1 MDIIHL
7 LPDSVANQIAAG
19 EVVQRPASVIKEL
32 MENSIDAGAST
43 IDVIVVDSGK
53 TSIQIID
60 DGKGMSETDARL
72 AFERHATSKIQ
83 KAEDLFSLHTM
94 GFRGEALPSIAA
106 VAQVRLKT
114 RTIEDELGTEIYIEG
129 SKVISQE
136 LCACPVGTN
145 FEICNLF
152 FNTRARRKF
161 LKSDQTEMANIT
173 QEFQK
178 IALVNPSVSFSLT
191 HNGKLVTSL
200 PAGTV
205 KQRIVNLF
213 GKKFNEQLL
222 SIDETNTTLAKIT
235 GFVGKPESASKK
247 KGHQYLFVN
256 GRYMN
261 SSYFHKAVMEPFAHI
276 IPDGTQ
282 IPYFLYFTVDPATI
296 DVNISP
302 TKTEIKFENEA
313 AIWPIVVAVIKGA
326 LGKFNAVPTI
336 EFDTEGM
343 PEDIPVFDKTRL
355 ADIQAPKIHVNTSF
369 NPFGGSS
376 APSRKKMDDW
386 DVLYK
391 GLETRASSF
400 PEETIPD
407 FSNAQQSLFDDDAMT
422 QNMEM
427 SSEHFQFRGQYILT
441 PVQSGLMI
449 VDQHRAHERIL
460 YDKFRQQMERQ
471 NAPSQGSLFPFL
483 LTLPPSDALLFE
495 EMTDELHNLGFNIS
509 ALRGGS
515 FSILGTPADLGGMDP
530 ITLLKEMVETIKEK
544 ETGIED
550 EMRHRIALVMARNAA
565 IVTGQAL
572 SSYEMES
579 LISDLFQCQ
588 TPSLTP
594 TGKTIMAI
602 LQQSDIDKMF

>member
-106 VAQVRLKT
+106 VAQVHLKT

-129 SKVISQE
+129 SKIISQE
-136 LCACPVGTN
+136 LCACPIGTN

-222 SIDETNTTLAKIT
+222 PIEETNTTLVKIT
-235 GFVGKPESASKK
+235 GFVGKPESACKK
-247 KGHQYLFVN
+247 KGYQYLFVN

-261 SSYFHKAVMEPFAHI
+261 SSYFHKAVMESFAHI

-282 IPYFLYFTVDPATI
+282 IPYFIYFTVDPATI

-313 AIWPIVVAVIKGA
+313 AIWPIVVAVVKGA
-326 LGKFNAVPTI
+326 LGKFNAIPTI

-343 PEDIPVFDKTRL
+343 PEDIPVFDKTKL
-355 ADIQAPKIHVNTSF
+355 GGVQAPKIQVNTSF
-369 NPFGGSS
+369 NPFASS
-376 APSRKKMDDW
+376 HAHSQKRTNDW
-386 DVLYK
+386 DVLYQ
-391 GLETRASSF
+391 GLETSPGLSQ
-400 PEETIPD
+400 EDTLPD
-407 FSNAQQSLFDDDAMT
+407 ISGMQQSLFNEDEAKS
-422 QNMEM
+422 MEM

-449 VDQHRAHERIL
+449 VEQHRAHERIL
-460 YDKFRQQMERQ
+460 YDKFRQQMEKQ
-471 NAPSQGSLFPFL
+471 NAPSQGCLFPFL
-483 LTLPPSDALLFE
+483 LTLPPSDAILFE

-509 ALRGGS
+509 TLGGGS
-515 FSILGTPADLGGMDP
+515 FSILGIPADLGGMDP
-530 ITLLKEMVETIKEK
+530 ISLLKEMVETIKEK

-565 IVTGQAL
+565 IVNGQAL
-572 SSYEMES
+572 SSHEMET
-579 LISDLFQCQ
+579 LISDLFQCH
-588 TPSLTP
+588 TPSKTP

-602 LQQSDIDKMF
+602 MQQTDIDKMF